1 MGARWLYMLPALI
14 LSVVA
19 VVLALVGLAREPAP
33 SQGDASDVAMQVTD
47 EQIADALKLSL
58 IHI

>member
-19 VVLALVGLAREPAP
+19 VVLALVGLARDPAP
-33 SQGDASDVAMQVTD
+33 SESDASGVEGRVT
-47 EQIADALKLSL
+47 EEKV
-58 IHI
+58 